1 MFRGTTARTLI
12 PLLAAVLIALPFLTL
27 GTSFASAHTDRD
39 AVANARSGSTP
50 SGSTPSGSTPS
61 GTVPHDETVTC
72 PTAGRSGEP
81 APAPRV
87 RDRHRPAA
95 APQPEA
101 PLWPPPRQAASAE
114 PAPALSGAAEYRP
127 RRAADLSAAALQ
139 VFRC

>member
-12 PLLAAVLIALPFLTL
+12 PLLAAVLIALPFLTP
-27 GTSFASAHTDRD
+27 GTSFASAHTFRD
-39 AVANARSGSTP
+39 AVANARSG
-50 SGSTPSGSTPS
+50 GAPS
-61 GTVPHDETVTC
+61 GTVLHDETVTC
-72 PTAGRSGEP
+72 HTAGRSGKP

-101 PLWPPPRQAASAE
+101 PLWPPPRQATSAV
-114 PAPALSGAAEYRP
+114 PAPVPSGGAAEYRP
-127 RRAADLSAAALQ
+127 RRAADLSPAALQ